1 MEVVVTS
8 RGSLRAAVFA
18 ALAAAACAHPIAPPP
33 QPAAPAPPGVE
44 PVAARKTHEN
54 LNAVLWMQTSV
65 EYQAA
70 AMQAYAAA
78 RAALDR
84 GLADRRWTAA
94 IEQTGDASA
103 LPPAIVLDL
112 DETVL
117 DNSAFQARHVAGGP
131 GFSETA
137 WAAWCEERK
146 AGAIPGAVEFL
157 TYARGRGVIP
167 FFVTNR
173 TQPLEQATRDVL
185 ARLGVPLETGEDTVL
200 SRRERPEWESSD
212 KASRRQAIAARYRI
226 LLLVGD
232 DLGDFMGNR
241 GTIGERRQRAA
252 AYAGNWGTKWI
263 MLPNPTYGSWEQAI
277 APGLDNEDAAI
288 LTAKFATL
296 EMKR

>member
-1 MEVVVTS
+1 MTS
-8 RGSLRAAVFA
+8 RGLLAAAVFA

-54 LNAVLWMQTSV
+54 LNAVLWMQTAV

-112 DETVL
+112 DE
-117 DNSAFQARHVAGGP
+117 NRARQLCLPGAPSRRP

-173 TQPLEQATRDVL
+173 TQPVEQATRDVL

-226 LLLVGD
+226 LVVVGD

-277 APGLDNEDAAI
+277 TAGLDNEDAAI
-288 LTAKFATL
+288 LAVKFATL